1 MKNRILGIIPA
12 RGGSKS
18 IPKKNTRLLL
28 GKPLIAY
35 TIEVALKSKFV
46 DRVIVSSDD
55 KDTVEIAKKYGAEVP
70 FIRPRELA
78 LDTTPMVLVLQHAV
92 GFLEER
98 ENTNLDYVL
107 LLQPTAPLRLV
118 EDIDN
123 ALKKLMETGADSVIS
138 VSQVDNV
145 HPILMKRIEN
155 DLILPYCIE
164 EKEGTRRQDYSPP
177 AYMRNGAIYVV
188 KRDILMN
195 NDSVWG
201 KISRPYIM
209 PPERSVCIDSELD
222 FKLVEILLQER
233 G

>member
-12 RGGSKS
+12 RGGSKG
-18 IPKKNTRLLL
+18 IPKKNTRPLL
-28 GKPLIAY
+28 GRPLIAY
-35 TIEVALKSKFV
+35 TIEVALKSDLLDK
-46 DRVIVSSDD
+46 VIVSSDD
-55 KDTVEIAKKYGAEVP
+55 EETIEIAKKYGAEVP

-78 LDTTPMVLVLQHAV
+78 LDTIPMVPVLQHAV
-92 GFLEER
+92 RFVEE
-98 ENTNLDYVL
+98 
-107 LLQPTAPLRLV
+107 
-118 EDIDN
+118 IDN
-123 ALKKLMETGADSVIS
+123 SLKKLMETGADSVIS

-145 HPILMKRIEN
+145 HPVLMKRIEN

-177 AYMRNGAIYVV
+177 AYMRNGAIYAV

-209 PPERSVCIDSELD
+209 PPERSASIDSELD
-222 FKLVEILLQER
+222 FKLVEILLEER
-233 G
+233 ASTMRDQGKDITGGH